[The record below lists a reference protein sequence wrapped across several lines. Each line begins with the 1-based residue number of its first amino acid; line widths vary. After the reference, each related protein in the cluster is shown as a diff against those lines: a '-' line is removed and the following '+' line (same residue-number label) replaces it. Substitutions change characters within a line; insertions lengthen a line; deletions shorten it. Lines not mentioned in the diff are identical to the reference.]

1 MKIKQPTATW
11 FRSGNLRKPEIADEY
26 LAVEVTLRDNYEKLR
41 VVLHE
46 SQWPIAGLIVRGF
59 LFRMGYSNSSEPT
72 GTVNGQPVDLEVF
85 SCPYFEDQTV

>member
-11 FRSGNLRKPEIADEY
+11 FRPGHYPEPEIADEY
-26 LAVEVTLRDNYEKLR
+26 LAVEVTIQFSPEKLR

-72 GTVNGQPVDLEVF
+72 GTVNGQPVDLEV
-85 SCPYFEDQTV
+85 Y